1 MNKITRKKNRD
12 FTIISNVFLRDKELS
27 IKAKGFLAV
36 VMGLPED
43 WEFTINGIC
52 ETLKEGKTA
61 IYNVIN
67 ELKDRGYC
75 EVHTCRS
82 EKGIILGND
91 YSFYEEPQK
100 VNPNEDEPYSE
111 SPNMD
116 NQTQLSTKENNNEQ
130 KEENNVEADMD
141 WRKDYEYYLQL
152 VNEAKDRIMKDYDFY
167 NQCQKYY
174 PNANYCLTIEK
185 MVETYWGTEAG
196 WNNKRKSRS
205 KNIDMIATF
214 KNNFGRNIVYKAKGQ
229 QDNFVEPKKSNDELI
244 INGVKYQ

>member
-1 MNKITRKKNRD
+1 MNKITRSKNRD
-12 FTIISNVFLRDKELS
+12 FTVISNVFLRDKGLS

-36 VMGLPED
+36 IMGLPDD

-52 ETLKEGKTA
+52 QILKEGKTA

-67 ELKDRGYC
+67 ELKDKGYC
-75 EVHTCRS
+75 QVNVCRD
-82 EKGIILGND
+82 EKGVILGND
-91 YSFYEEPQK
+91 YKFYEDPHIENQHSDYPHTE
-100 VNPNEDEPYSE
+100 N
-111 SPNMD
+111 PNMD
-116 NQTQLSTKENNNEQ
+116 NQPQLNTKETNNEN
-130 KEENNVEADMD
+130 KEINNVEEDMD
-141 WRKDYEYYLQL
+141 WRKNYEYYIKL
-152 VNEAKDRIMKDYDFY
+152 VNEAKDKILKDCYFY

-196 WNNKRKSRS
+196 WNNKKKSRT

-229 QDNFVEPKKSNDELI
+229 QDSFVDPKSLKDELI